1 MNIVYNSPFY
11 YFFFFGVLFLFLCCF
26 CFVFF
31 RFWFFFR
38 LSGCFW
44 RVFGGYWGSYIL
56 HLVPCMQSGCCFR
69 HKHTRPSARHCH
81 RSSPSRTVHRSY
93 DRPSHLFG
101 TPGSWDTRSAP
112 HNSPCHRQT
121 YRLNMY

>member
-11 YFFFFGVLFLFLCCF
+11 YSFFFFGVVFVLFLF
-26 CFVFF
+26 CFVSFLG
-31 RFWFFFR
+31 FFF
-38 LSGCFW
+38 GCRGVF
-44 RVFGGYWGSYIL
+44 RGFFGGYWGSYIL